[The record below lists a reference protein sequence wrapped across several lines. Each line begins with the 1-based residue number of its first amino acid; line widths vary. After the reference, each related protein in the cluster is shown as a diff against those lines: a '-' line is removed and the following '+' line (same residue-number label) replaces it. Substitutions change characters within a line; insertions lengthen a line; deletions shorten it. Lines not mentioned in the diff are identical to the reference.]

1 MSTPY
6 DRVLQVCR
14 RVRQVAWMRAFC
26 WICVAIL
33 LSFSLGAVVDFWLRP
48 HTPWIRWSL
57 SLSILFAAAGSI
69 AILLYRLRRIAPAP
83 LAVASLIEYRF
94 PTLRDQLVSAVAFS
108 SPGRRP
114 APGTSLRLAESFV
127 QQVETRLEGLDLHSI
142 VNANSLWRATL
153 TLLITVLSVGSF
165 AFAMPSFL
173 STALL
178 RLSSPWEATTW
189 PARDHL
195 QFTTTPTI
203 LAEGSSLTLQ
213 VTDSLGQPPSQVY
226 LEIQRDQPNGKPRR
240 HERIPMLRDGDT
252 FHFTWEDLRQGFAY
266 RAVGGDDQ
274 AMPWTEL
281 QVKAAPQIEPTEVVL
296 HYPPYL
302 KKAPQEVTR
311 VVEAVSGSRIYV
323 RGTSSLPLSSL
334 AVYWVAD
341 SHQHEADPTTTLAD
355 LASLTPIAQGSISSS
370 GLSFQFPTLSAEGV
384 AQSDFAITESGGL
397 YLLPIGNQGVWGT
410 PLRITVRCSSDE
422 KPSLHWDLPTDQQPH
437 TANALVV
444 LRGTAHDDY
453 EVSSI
458 HAEWRPQFTT
468 AESVADSSQ
477 GSSEES
483 SPWIDL
489 PLTLSSQADERT
501 AGSVNPQ
508 EALFQGQL
516 DLQAMAAAILS
527 RRPNDKATFQSIEM
541 RIIVTDSFG
550 QATTSSSRHFLII
563 TDNQKREALQRQAQ
577 RLLQQILKVQS
588 QLQQQEQQLSGLV
601 SARLKDG
608 EWPNITQ
615 RLVEDLTL
623 LSAVLNQHDRVRQN
637 AFLNSDSIQ
646 QEAQR
651 LLDDAATSRVRFP
664 LATKVLPTILADLSG
679 PFAQQMTDYENNV
692 RQLRRQLSSFQAPGQ
707 AISEEGGD
715 MLPDPMMAPTSQAAA
730 SQLQTTSAQ
739 VRELKAFAQKW
750 HDLLASAA
758 STADIREQLRQ
769 IIAKQQALHQQVEA
783 LQIKAAIASEETTDA
798 IVEEAA
804 KLASTQRDLA
814 RSMNAAEY
822 QLSSGELSPELA
834 AIAKHLQKVGVEAK
848 MRSAADHLKRSRWD
862 AAIRL
867 EREISADLADL
878 FPSESTSPNTSSS
891 APSPEELAAAQAEW
905 QKRITQWQLAHR
917 KQTDSITALVPHAS
931 KPDESHKKSA
941 DLLRSQ
947 EQKIAEKILADADK
961 LPFPLLQNGL
971 KRATTD
977 MQLAVKELESAGQ
990 WPDAAKSALRAQ
1002 ARLDRLLSALASA
1015 SAPSK
1020 ATSPS
1025 EETTSPNSNPA
1036 KKRSSLSKADVQY
1049 LRDTQAAIS
1058 ESTGQLLRQ
1067 IAEKKPLTPP
1077 QQSELTRLQQ
1087 EQAELAQTFQ
1097 ELVAPRA
1104 EE

>member
-26 WICVAIL
+26 WSCVAIL
-33 LSFSLGAVVDFWLRP
+33 LSFSLGAVFDFWLRP
-48 HTPWIRWSL
+48 HASWIRWSL
-57 SLSILFAAAGSI
+57 SLSILFAAAGCI
-69 AILLYRLRRIAPAP
+69 AVLLYRLRKIAPAP

-114 APGTSLRLAESFV
+114 APGTSIRLAESFV

-142 VNANSLWRATL
+142 VNANSLWRSTL
-153 TLLITVLSVGSF
+153 ALLITVLSVGSF

-173 STALL
+173 STAVL
-178 RLSSPWEATTW
+178 RLSSPWETTIW

-195 QFTTTPTI
+195 QFAATPTI

-240 HERIPMLRDGDT
+240 QERIPMLREGDT

-281 QVKAAPQIEPTEVVL
+281 QVKAAPQIEPTEILL

-311 VVEAVSGSRIYV
+311 VVQAVSGSRIYV

-341 SHQHEADPTTTLAD
+341 SHQREAESTTKLAD

-384 AQSDFAITESGGL
+384 AQTEFDITESGGL

-410 PLRITVRCSSDE
+410 PLRITVRCNPDE
-422 KPSLHWDLPTDQQPH
+422 RPTLHWDLPTDQQPH
-437 TANALVV
+437 TASSLVV
-444 LRGTAHDDY
+444 LRGTARDDF

-458 HAEWRPQFTT
+458 RAEWRPQF
-468 AESVADSSQ
+468 ASPESAAASSQDSSADA
-477 GSSEES
+477 
-483 SPWIDL
+483 SPWLEL
-489 PLTLSSQADERT
+489 PLTLSSQTDDRAAASE
-501 AGSVNPQ
+501 NLQ

-516 DLQAMAAAILS
+516 DLQAVASQIVS
-527 RRPNDKATFQSIEM
+527 RRPHETDLFQSLEM
-541 RIIVTDSFG
+541 RVIVTDSLG
-550 QATTSSSRHFLII
+550 QATTTSSRYLPII
-563 TDNQKREALQRQAQ
+563 TDSQKREALQRQAQ
-577 RLLQQILKVQS
+577 RLLQQIIKVQS
-588 QLQQQEQQLSGLV
+588 QLQQQDQQLSGLV

-608 EWPNITQ
+608 EWPSITQ
-615 RLVEDLTL
+615 RLVDDLTL
-623 LSAVLNQHDRVRQN
+623 LSAVLSQHDRVRQN
-637 AFLNSDSIQ
+637 TFLNSDSIQ

-651 LLDDAATSRVRFP
+651 LLDDTASSRVRFP

-679 PFAQQMTDYENNV
+679 PFVQQMTDYENNV
-692 RQLRRQLSSFQAPGQ
+692 RQLRRQLSSFQSPGH

-715 MLPDPMMAPTSQAAA
+715 MQPDPMMAPTSQAAA
-730 SQLQTTSAQ
+730 SQLLTTSAQ
-739 VRELKAFAQKW
+739 VRDLKAFAQKW

-769 IIAKQQALHQQVEA
+769 IISKQQALHQQVEA
-783 LQIKAAIASEETTDA
+783 LQIKAAIATDETADA
-798 IVEEAA
+798 IAEEAA

-822 QLSSGELSPELA
+822 QLSTSELSAELA
-834 AIAKHLQKVGVEAK
+834 VIAKHLQKSGVEAK
-848 MRSAADHLKRSRWD
+848 MRLAADHLKRSRWD

-878 FPSESTSPNTSSS
+878 FPREDAATNFSSNV
-891 APSPEELAAAQAEW
+891 PSPEELAAAQAEW
-905 QKRITQWQLAHR
+905 QKRISQWQLAHR
-917 KQTDSITALVPHAS
+917 KQTDAITALAPHAG
-931 KPDESHKKSA
+931 KPDASHKGTA
-941 DLLRSQ
+941 ALLRSQ
-947 EQKIAEKILADADK
+947 EQKIAEEILADADK
-961 LPFPLLQNGL
+961 LPFPLLQHGL
-971 KRATTD
+971 KRAAAD
-977 MQLAVKELESAGQ
+977 MQLAVKELESGGQ

-1015 SAPSK
+1015 NAPSK

-1025 EETTSPNSNPA
+1025 EETSPQNSNPS
-1036 KKRSSLSKADVQY
+1036 KKRPALSKAEVQY

-1058 ESTGQLLRQ
+1058 EATGQLLQQ
-1067 IAEKKPLTPP
+1067 IADKKPLTPP
-1077 QQSELTRLQQ
+1077 QQAELTRLQQ

-1097 ELVAPRA
+1097 ELVAPQA